1 VHVTPQTELS
11 ARQVSGMMRRSI
23 FCFCP
28 PGDMEY
34 TTRFFEAVLNGCI
47 PVVVAYNASS
57 SSTSSSRTWHIPG
70 SAPFYNSLPFAIP
83 PAAAKSAVV
92 GGGEQ
97 ATGIN
102 FVKSTLKIDYESIA
116 IVLTEEEARSPLATR
131 QVLTHHLSSSSVAEK
146 RQNLLEIRS
155 LLVYDFLGEEEDA
168 FSALLQQLVTM
179 VSGIKR

>member
-1 VHVTPQTELS
+1 MTPQTELS

-47 PVVVAYNASS
+47 PVVVAYNS
-57 SSTSSSRTWHIPG
+57 SSTSSSSSFRTWHIPG
-70 SAPFYNSLPFAIP
+70 SAPFYNSLPFARP
-83 PAAAKSAVV
+83 PAAANSAVV

-97 ATGIN
+97 ANGIN
-102 FVKSTLKIDYESIA
+102 FVKSTLKIDYESIV

-131 QVLTHHLSSSSVAEK
+131 QVLTDHLSSSSVAEK
-146 RQNLLEIRS
+146 RARLREIRS

>member
-1 VHVTPQTELS
+1 MTPQTELS

-102 FVKSTLKIDYESIA
+102 FVKSTLKIDYEP
-116 IVLTEEEARSPLATR
+116 IVIMLQVTEQLTEEEARSR
-131 QVLTHHLSSSSVAEK
+131 
-146 RQNLLEIRS
+146 
-155 LLVYDFLGEEEDA
+155 
-168 FSALLQQLVTM
+168 FSATEQDDKCLPTTCHPPLSRK
-179 VSGIKR
+179 SGRTSQRSAL